1 VRKESDMDDPPR
13 VDLDPAKRA
22 RLERHGRWWEYGTT
36 VWNSLEAFVAIGTG
50 LAAHSLGL
58 VAFGLDSCIE
68 VFASVVVLWHLG
80 GAAEHE
86 DPARARRAMRLIG
99 AAFAALG
106 VYLLFDCI
114 HGFVVRNRPESSPV
128 GMAFMAATIAVMFL
142 LAWGKRRTGLELGNR
157 PLVANASMTLLDG
170 CLAAAIL
177 AALVLDAVAG
187 WWWTDPL
194 AAGLVAVVALNEARE
209 SWAG

>member
-1 VRKESDMDDPPR
+1 MDEPVK
-13 VDLDPAKRA
+13 VDLDHAQRE

-36 VWNSLEAFVAIGTG
+36 VWNSLEAFVTIGTG

-58 VAFGLDSCIE
+58 VAFGLDSCVE

-80 GAAEHE
+80 GAAEEE
-86 DPARARRAMRLIG
+86 DPARTRRAMRLIG
-99 AAFAALG
+99 AAFGVLG
-106 VYLLFDCI
+106 VYLLFDSI
-114 HGFVVRNRPESSPV
+114 HGFVARNRPASSPV
-128 GMAFMAATIAVMFL
+128 GMAFMAATVAVMFV

-157 PLVANASMTLLDG
+157 PLVANAFMTLLDG

-177 AALVLDAVAG
+177 AALILDTVAG

-209 SWAG
+209 SWGG